1 MKIVYLMDQCY
12 LHGGAEKILTLKINA
27 LIENYKHEVILV
39 TTEQKSN
46 KIIYPLNKS
55 CRLVD
60 LAINYNREKSY
71 FQPINLIKVLNHYFK
86 LKSFLK
92 NNKPDCIIS
101 VSISPDQYFIP
112 FIANKIPTIKEFHS
126 SGATI
131 IKPKS
136 ILDKLKYQLFLL
148 LNRYTLKVVL
158 NQDEIKYYPFDNI
171 HVIPNFI
178 SIKNFDPTPKEN
190 IIIAAGRIA
199 PVKQFDHLIEAWA
212 KIAHKIPNWEVHIYG
227 EGEEQLTQQLQKK
240 INQLDV
246 PRIILKGAI
255 QKLDEK
261 MNKAAIFA
269 MTSKTECFPMVLL
282 EAQAAGMVV
291 VSYDCPNG
299 PRNIIIHNENG
310 LLVTNQNINEFANE
324 LLKIINHPETFEKTA
339 INAIESVNQF
349 SEFVVMKQWNKLFNK
364 IS

>member
-126 SGATI
+126 SGVSIT
-131 IKPKS
+131 KPKS
-136 ILDKLKYQLFLL
+136 FIDKIKHQLFLL
-148 LNRYTLKVVL
+148 LNYYTIKVVL
-158 NQDEIKYYPFDNI
+158 NNDEVKYYPFKNI
-171 HVIPNFI
+171 KVIPNFI
-178 SIKNFDPTPKEN
+178 SLKNIGLVPKEN

-199 PVKQFDHLIEAWA
+199 PVKQFDHLIGAWSM
-212 KIAHKIPNWEVHIYG
+212 IAEDVPNWKIHIYG
-227 EGEEQLTQQLQKK
+227 EGDEVFTQKLQHQIDQMQVPRIELKGATQQLDRKMM
-240 INQLDV
+240 
-246 PRIILKGAI
+246 GASI
-255 QKLDEK
+255 Y
-261 MNKAAIFA
+261 A

-282 EAQAAGMVV
+282 EAQQAGIVI

-299 PRNIIIHNENG
+299 PRNIIKHNENG
-310 LLVTNQNINEFANE
+310 ILVLNQNVKQFSHELRSLIDQPEKISRMAINALESVEQFSESVVMNQWNE
-324 LLKIINHPETFEKTA
+324 LLK
-339 INAIESVNQF
+339 
-349 SEFVVMKQWNKLFNK
+349 K
-364 IS
+364 IC